1 MHAAMLKGTWVNSRG
16 SQSNFLAAVG
26 LFDQAKISVD
36 DKGQLLVPIP
46 GLNGKPRHWV
56 EIAPFLWRDTGS
68 HERLAAKVV
77 DGKIVRY
84 SIDELSAFMVFERA
98 PWYRDSAWLL
108 PALCAS
114 LAALLITAV
123 SWPVIAIVRRRYGAT
138 LVLDHS
144 SLRAYRLSKFA
155 AILICTA
162 FGLWAVTLTMM
173 LKDNNN
179 LASKFDGVVRLAQ
192 ILGFVAFI
200 GGFGLML
207 WNLRAVWRGTRRW
220 PAKLWSIVLT
230 IAAFIVLWIA
240 FVFKLIGF
248 GLNY

>member
-1 MHAAMLKGTWVNSRG
+1 
-16 SQSNFLAAVG
+16 
-26 LFDQAKISVD
+26 
-36 DKGQLLVPIP
+36 
-46 GLNGKPRHWV
+46 
-56 EIAPFLWRDTGS
+56 
-68 HERLAAKVV
+68 
-77 DGKIVRY
+77 
-84 SIDELSAFMVFERA
+84 
-98 PWYRDSAWLL
+98 
-108 PALCAS
+108 
-114 LAALLITAV
+114 
-123 SWPVIAIVRRRYGAT
+123 
-138 LVLDHS
+138 
-144 SLRAYRLSKFA
+144 
-155 AILICTA
+155 
-162 FGLWAVTLTMM
+162 VTLTMM